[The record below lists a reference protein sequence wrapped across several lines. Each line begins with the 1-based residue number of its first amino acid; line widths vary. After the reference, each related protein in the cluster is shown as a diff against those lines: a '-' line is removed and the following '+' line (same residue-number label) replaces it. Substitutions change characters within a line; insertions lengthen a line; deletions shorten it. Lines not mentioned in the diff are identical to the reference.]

1 MKKSVLTTLVYL
13 FSILLTVAA
22 PVDEQSARKLA
33 GDFLRGKMPITRSS
47 NTNITRAVTGVADGP
62 DAGIYVFNSDNGF
75 VVISADDAL
84 PAVLAYSYG
93 TPYDASKA
101 PEAMKAMLSAYH
113 HAVTSACVTRA
124 DVPTHEKIIPLI
136 KTQWDQLTP
145 YNNMCPNKYPTGCL
159 ATAVAQVM
167 YYHKYPA
174 NYDWDVMKTSY
185 VSTDTG
191 DAVDA
196 VAKLMA
202 DVGEKVFMQ
211 YKEEESSA
219 RLIDG
224 AEALRYE
231 FGYSEST
238 EFVQR
243 DSYTAKSWDDL
254 LYNELVASRPVI
266 MGAQSMTPTGQSGH
280 SFIIDGY
287 EATDGVGYFHV
298 NWGWGGRSDDYF
310 LISVLNPDYQYTG
323 GAAGSSGYSFGQQ
336 AVIGIQPAETPM
348 EKTTRFATQYCYIK
362 DDESVYTRSSTSDD
376 FSPIKVYYNVWNIV
390 SPEESR
396 QFDAGIALYKDRE
409 LITILDWVH
418 LKDIFPEGKP
428 LGYTNVFEVK
438 SNPVSIGKDLPNGK
452 YQIRVLSRLTGTADW
467 TWAIMTACR
476 YVELTIED
484 NTMTTVTYGNSN
496 EYKSDNDFTI
506 HTVEVTG
513 SEKVGEPLTIKINLT
528 NNHMPDNSPIFLWGN
543 ASLEQGTDSY
553 QCLGGGGSN
562 LSPGET
568 GDLVLEYTPQR
579 AGDFKFILSGSSANC
594 KTPLYTFDVSV
605 SGMYLVMQLAVE
617 KSTPQ
622 PNETNK
628 IDGTTLEGTV
638 TLLNYGSEN
647 YDDKVYVRLWG
658 FDDNDHDKNVGYS
671 TQIALGE
678 KADVKFSFTDL
689 TPDNRYLLL
698 VTAMDGEKQI
708 PLNYIKNEDNT
719 ITYYLKYVYQMTES
733 SGLQSIKLDQADA
746 DVYDIRGV
754 RQGKASDI
762 KSLPKGIYIINKKKV
777 INN

>member
-1 MKKSVLTTLVYL
+1 
-13 FSILLTVAA
+13 
-22 PVDEQSARKLA
+22 
-33 GDFLRGKMPITRSS
+33 
-47 NTNITRAVTGVADGP
+47 
-62 DAGIYVFNSDNGF
+62 
-75 VVISADDAL
+75 
-84 PAVLAYSYG
+84 
-93 TPYDASKA
+93 
-101 PEAMKAMLSAYH
+101 
-113 HAVTSACVTRA
+113 
-124 DVPTHEKIIPLI
+124 
-136 KTQWDQLTP
+136 
-145 YNNMCPNKYPTGCL
+145 
-159 ATAVAQVM
+159 
-167 YYHKYPA
+167 
-174 NYDWDVMKTSY
+174 
-185 VSTDTG
+185 
-191 DAVDA
+191 
-196 VAKLMA
+196 
-202 DVGEKVFMQ
+202 
-211 YKEEESSA
+211 
-219 RLIDG
+219 
-224 AEALRYE
+224 
-231 FGYSEST
+231 
-238 EFVQR
+238 
-243 DSYTAKSWDDL
+243 
-254 LYNELVASRPVI
+254 
-266 MGAQSMTPTGQSGH
+266 
-280 SFIIDGY
+280 
-287 EATDGVGYFHV
+287 
-298 NWGWGGRSDDYF
+298 
-310 LISVLNPDYQYTG
+310 
-323 GAAGSSGYSFGQQ
+323 
-336 AVIGIQPAETPM
+336 
-348 EKTTRFATQYCYIK
+348 
-362 DDESVYTRSSTSDD
+362 
-376 FSPIKVYYNVWNIV
+376 
-390 SPEESR
+390 
-396 QFDAGIALYKDRE
+396 
-409 LITILDWVH
+409 
-418 LKDIFPEGKP
+418 
-428 LGYTNVFEVK
+428 VFEVK

-628 IDGTTLEGTV
+628 VDGTTLEGTV

-647 YDDKVYVRLWG
+647 YDDKVYVRLMG
-658 FDDNDHDKNVGYS
+658 LGDNEYDENVEYS
-671 TQIALGE
+671 TQITIKE
-678 KADVKFSFTDL
+678 TADIKFSFADL
-689 TPDNRYLLL
+689 TPDNSYLLL
-698 VTAMDGEKQI
+698 VTAMDGDNQM
-708 PLNYIKNEDNT
+708 PLNYKKEGKK
-719 ITYYLKYVYQMTES
+719 ITYYKKYVYQMTES

-746 DVYDIRGV
+746 EVYDIRGV

>member
-124 DVPTHEKIIPLI
+124 DVPTHEKISPLI

-202 DVGEKVFMQ
+202 DVGDKLYMH
-211 YKEEESSA
+211 YEEDGSSSY
-219 RLIDG
+219 LEDG
-224 AEALRYE
+224 SEALRYE

-238 EFVQR
+238 EYVER
-243 DSYTAKSWDDL
+243 DSYTAKSWDEL
-254 LYNELVASRPVI
+254 LYNELASSRPVI
-266 MGAQSMTPTGQSGH
+266 FAAQSMTPTGLSGH
-280 SFIIDGY
+280 GFIIDGY
-287 EATDGVGYFHV
+287 EVKDGVGYFHV
-298 NWGWGGRSDDYF
+298 NWGWSGRSDDYF
-310 LISVLNPDYQYTG
+310 LISVLNPKYQYTG
-323 GAAGSSGYSFGQQ
+323 GGAGSSGYSFGQQ

-390 SPEESR
+390 KPEESR

-409 LITILDWVH
+409 LIAILDSVH
-418 LKDIFPEGKP
+418 LKDIIHGGSPM
-428 LGYTNVFEVK
+428 GYSDVVNVK
-438 SNPVSIGKDLPNGK
+438 SQPVSIGKDLPNGK
-452 YQIRVLSRLTGTADW
+452 YQIRVISRLTDTADW
-467 TWAIMTACR
+467 TWAMMAACR

-484 NTMTTVTYGNSN
+484 NTMTTATYGNSDGYTS
-496 EYKSDNDFTI
+496 ENDFTI
-506 HTVEVTG
+506 NNVVVSG
-513 SEKVGEPLTIKINLT
+513 SKKVGEPLTITINLT
-528 NNHMPDNSPIFLWGN
+528 NNSMSNNSPIYLWGN

-568 GDLVLEYTPQR
+568 GEMVLEYTPQR

-628 IDGTTLEGTV
+628 VDGTTLEGTV

-647 YDDKVYVRLWG
+647 YDDKVYVRLMG
-658 FDDNDHDKNVGYS
+658 LGDNEYDENVEYS
-671 TQIALGE
+671 TQITIKE
-678 KADVKFSFTDL
+678 TADIKFSFADL
-689 TPDNRYLLL
+689 TPDNSYLLL
-698 VTAMDGEKQI
+698 VTAMDGDNQM
-708 PLNYIKNEDNT
+708 PLNYKKEGKK
-719 ITYYLKYVYQMTES
+719 ITYYKKYVYQMTES

-746 DVYDIRGV
+746 EVYDIRGV